1 MKVFLTGATGL
12 IGSAILSRLV
22 AGDHEVVALVR
33 SEENAA
39 KVKAAGAASTVG
51 DLAEP
56 DSYRAALTAAD
67 AVVHAG
73 ATRDATKRTVDDTFV
88 TTAIDA
94 LDGTGKAFLY
104 TSGVWDYGSNTNL
117 NEEAAYAPVPM
128 VAWRPAITER
138 VRHRN
143 GVRGVVIAPGMV
155 HGHGRGLH
163 NVLAGARTDGAA
175 PALRVVGSG
184 QQHWA
189 MVHVDDLA
197 ELYLLAL
204 QSAPAGTTFIGAPGD
219 NPTAYEICQALSRA
233 AGLDGRVATES
244 DQDSLDRIGPIAAAL
259 LLDQQ
264 ADGARARQQLGWNPS
279 QPTLLDSIG

>member
-12 IGSAILSRLV
+12 IGSAILSRLT
-22 AGDHEVVALVR
+22 AGGHDVVALVR

-39 KVKAAGAASTVG
+39 KVKAAGASSTIG

-56 DSYRAALTAAD
+56 DTYRTALTASD

-94 LDGTGKAFLY
+94 LAGTGKAFLY
-104 TSGVWDYGSNTNL
+104 TSGVWDYGNNANL
-117 NEEAAYAPVPM
+117 SETAAYAPIPM
-128 VAWRPAITER
+128 VAWRPAIAER
-138 VRHRN
+138 VRHCD
-143 GVRGVVIAPGMV
+143 GVRGIVIAPAMV

-163 NVLAGARTDGAA
+163 NVLASARTDGAA

-197 ELYLLAL
+197 ELYLLAME
-204 QSAPAGTTFIGAPGD
+204 SEAGATTFIGAADD
-219 NPTAYEICQALSRA
+219 NPTAYEICQALSHA
-233 AGLDGRVATES
+233 AGLEGRVATES
-244 DQDSLDRIGPIAAAL
+244 DQDSLDRIGPVAAAL

-264 ADGARARQQLGWNPS
+264 ADGARARKQLGWNPS
-279 QPTLLDSIG
+279 RPTLLDSIG